1 MARKILHLDLD
12 AFFCAVEEKLNPSLK
27 NKPFATGGTPEGRGV
42 VTSCSYAA
50 RKYGIHSAM
59 PMGQAIRQY
68 PQLIIVQ
75 SHFHEYS
82 TYSKKVMRILNNLT
96 PLVEQISIDE
106 AFLDVTD
113 LPNDSKRIAAD
124 LQTQVFSSLQLP
136 ASIGGA
142 SNKLVA
148 KVATNIAKSTHMGGG
163 YPMAI
168 KIIPAGEEREFLAPL
183 PVKEMWG
190 IGPKSTEYLNKL
202 GIHTIGDILK
212 IPTELMDKYF
222 GKFAN
227 ELIQRAKGIDS
238 RVVRNNENLKSVSN
252 ERTFFD
258 DIKDEG
264 LLLQSIKNLSEKV
277 GVRLRE
283 KGLAGK
289 TIRLK
294 VRWIGFETHTRQL
307 TLEQATNHDSIIS
320 NSAKKLFFSIWK
332 TGKLVRLIGVGVSGL
347 GEEIQQLSFFDKSYM
362 KEENLLFAID
372 ELKKRFGNDAIYR
385 GIKTSHNHD

>member
-1 MARKILHLDLD
+1 VARKILHLDLD
-12 AFFCAVEEKLNPSLK
+12 AFFCAVEEKRDPSLK

-59 PMGQAIRQY
+59 PMVQAIRLC
-68 PQLIIVQ
+68 PQLIVVQ
-75 SHFHEYS
+75 SQHDEYS
-82 TYSKKVMRILNNLT
+82 LYSKKVMHILQDLT

-113 LPNDSKRIAAD
+113 LPHSSKRIAAD
-124 LQTQVFSSLQLP
+124 IQMQIYSSFHLP
-136 ASIGGA
+136 SSIGGA

-148 KVATNIAKSTHMGGG
+148 KIATNIAKSTHTGEG

-168 KIIPAGEEREFLAPL
+168 KIIPTGKEEEFLAPL
-183 PVKEMWG
+183 SVKEMWG

-202 GIHTIGDILK
+202 GILTIGDILK
-212 IPTELMDKYF
+212 IPSDLMEKYF

-227 ELIQRAKGIDS
+227 ELTQRAKGIDT
-238 RVVRNNENLKSVSN
+238 RTVGNNENVKSVSN

-258 DIKDEG
+258 DINDEEE
-264 LLLQSIKNLSEKV
+264 LLRHIKKLSEKV
-277 GVRLRE
+277 GMRLRK

-294 VRWIGFETHTRQL
+294 IRWKGFDTHTRQL
-307 TLEQATNHDSIIS
+307 TLEQATNHDSIIFT
-320 NSAKKLFFSIWK
+320 SAQELFFSIWRA
-332 TGKLVRLIGVGVSGL
+332 GKPVRLIGVSVSGL
-347 GEEIQQLSFFDKSYM
+347 GQEIQQLSFFDKSYL
-362 KEENLLFAID
+362 KEENLLGAID
-372 ELKKRFGNDAIYR
+372 DLKKRFGEHAIYR
-385 GIKTSHNHD
+385 GFKKDHRQN